1 MNYTLNGEID
11 QVLSQVSQEE
21 REELYLALS
30 LSQEMLD
37 EIQYDLER
45 ECAEE
50 CLGSFDFQF

>member
-11 QVLSQVSQEE
+11 QVLSQFYQEE

-30 LSQEMLD
+30 LSQEILD

-50 CLGSFDFQF
+50 CLGAFDFQF

>member
-11 QVLSQVSQEE
+11 QVLSQFSQDES
-21 REELYLALS
+21 EELFFALS
-30 LSQEMLD
+30 LSQEILD
-37 EIQYDLER
+37 EIQNDLEI